1 MGIISS
7 FFSEF
12 RKIHLFLDET
22 MISITDQTKCFA
34 PPPPPP
40 QLMMVGV
47 IIIPLRGPSSS
58 LELAELRFSDGAECG
73 NSYHSYVAIL
83 F

>member
-1 MGIISS
+1 MGITSS

-12 RKIHLFLDET
+12 RKFHLFLDET

-58 LELAELRFSDGAECG
+58 
-73 NSYHSYVAIL
+73 
-83 F
+83 

>member
-34 PPPPPP
+34 PPPLPP

-47 IIIPLRGPSSS
+47 IIIPLRGPSS
-58 LELAELRFSDGAECG
+58 R
-73 NSYHSYVAIL
+73 
-83 F
+83 

>member
-12 RKIHLFLDET
+12 RKFHLFLDET

-34 PPPPPP
+34 PPPPP

-58 LELAELRFSDGAECG
+58 
-73 NSYHSYVAIL
+73 
-83 F
+83 

>member
-7 FFSEF
+7 FLSEF
-12 RKIHLFLDET
+12 RKFHLFLDET

-34 PPPPPP
+34 PPPP

-58 LELAELRFSDGAECG
+58 
-73 NSYHSYVAIL
+73 
-83 F
+83 